1 MILKGQLPVLPMAP
15 PPSAAT
21 SNQTED
27 TKSEDVPKPGLSVTS
42 NIKHKFLRKLIEQ
55 KRQKSQDKSQEE
67 STSSVEST
75 SQPSTAEGVG
85 TAAASLQVDTNYVI
99 GRNLQ
104 IENTSILQF
113 ILVVIIQIVRLCFK
127 EIFYRA

>member
-15 PPSAAT
+15 PPSDVA
-21 SNQTED
+21 SNQTD
-27 TKSEDVPKPGLSVTS
+27 TKSEYAPKPGLSVTS

-67 STSSVEST
+67 STSSVESN

-113 ILVVIIQIVRLCFK
+113 ILVVIIQIVILRCK

>member
-15 PPSAAT
+15 PPSDAA
-21 SNQTED
+21 SQQTD
-27 TKSEDVPKPGLSVTS
+27 TKSEDAPKPGLSVTS

-67 STSSVEST
+67 STSSVESN

-85 TAAASLQVDTNYVI
+85 TAAASLQVDTN
-99 GRNLQ
+99 
-104 IENTSILQF
+104 
-113 ILVVIIQIVRLCFK
+113 
-127 EIFYRA
+127 